1 MSGAPLQPPKNRFS
15 EVAIDKDEFD
25 EFQKEAYREE
35 DETIERFL
43 AQYRTGISK
52 VSVYWID
59 PMTAKPRQLNHF
71 TPEALNEDVIRK
83 RYRTL
88 LRNNGGVGDF
98 QLRLLDEEGRYV
110 RSRSISVLDVDL
122 VDAAGQGLIPAVSN
136 DGESGS
142 VMERMLM
149 FQVQQL
155 QQESGRSHELM
166 LEMVR
171 SSSGGSGGG
180 NIADL
185 IQAVVSLNSVAKPPE
200 DPLMKETMAALIKK
214 GLTDTDKPADTVLG
228 VVKEVASEFV
238 KRLPG
243 VPGVSGTQT
252 VTAPST
258 VVRTLQPPVTN
269 PANPSNGSGDNQAN
283 EGNAQMRAL
292 QILKERVDFL
302 KSRARAGKDVGL
314 FVDEVL
320 ENDDL
325 EHNRI
330 ILQAVSQ
337 YRFEELYQLDA
348 EIETDSVVN
357 TWFRTFF
364 DGVLDALRNQVDSSG
379 EVRDTTNSADNGGT
393 DPAGDV
399 GPKDAANSTD
409 NSGSVGVV

>member
-1 MSGAPLQPPKNRFS
+1 
-15 EVAIDKDEFD
+15 
-25 EFQKEAYREE
+25 
-35 DETIERFL
+35 
-43 AQYRTGISK
+43 
-52 VSVYWID
+52 
-59 PMTAKPRQLNHF
+59 
-71 TPEALNEDVIRK
+71 
-83 RYRTL
+83 
-88 LRNNGGVGDF
+88 
-98 QLRLLDEEGRYV
+98 
-110 RSRSISVLDVDL
+110 
-122 VDAAGQGLIPAVSN
+122 
-136 DGESGS
+136 
-142 VMERMLM
+142 
-149 FQVQQL
+149 
-155 QQESGRSHELM
+155 M

-228 VVKEVASEFV
+228 VVREVASEFV

-258 VVRTLQPPVTN
+258 VVRTLQPPVAN
-269 PANPSNGSGDNQAN
+269 PANPSNGSGDNQANNQAN

-302 KSRARAGKDVGL
+302 KSRARAGKDVGF

-337 YRFEELYQLDA
+337 YRFEELYQLDS
-348 EIETDSVVN
+348 EIETDSAVN
-357 TWFRTFF
+357 TWFREFF
-364 DGVLDALRNQVDSSG
+364 NGVLDALRNQMDSAG
-379 EVRDTTNSADNGGT
+379 EVRDPANSADNGGI

-399 GPKDAANSTD
+399 GSKDAANGTGD
-409 NSGSVGVV
+409 SVTVGTV